1 MTMMRWWQN
10 TDPPATC
17 SIQGSLTLRLE
28 EAAEENHHPMQAHCQ
43 SKSTNLQKCPH
54 GNKNF
59 KSVLDKYASEVIK
72 IYTTNCCQL
81 DNCINRDMY
90 KILQSV
96 IMKTYMAVKTRT
108 WYT

>member
-1 MTMMRWWQN
+1 M
-10 TDPPATC
+10 ATR
-17 SIQGSLTLRLE
+17 T
-28 EAAEENHHPMQAHCQ
+28 
-43 SKSTNLQKCPH
+43 SKVYSSTST
-54 GNKNF
+54 GT
-59 KSVLDKYASEVIK
+59 STKYASEVIK